1 MHSYLF
7 PCDVYVQTA
16 HSYGNRVGGVGGS
29 GGGGGGRVGG
39 CGWKDTQIKKREE
52 KGNNNRKRR
61 RKKKENRNFYTDTEK
76 ETNR

>member
-29 GGGGGGRVGG
+29 GGGGRVGG
-39 CGWKDTQIKKREE
+39 CGWKDMQIKKREE

-61 RKKKENRNFYTDTEK
+61 RKKKENRNFYTDTGK
-76 ETNR
+76 ETSR